1 MLEKGGGGDEG
12 SGVKNWGWGY
22 VLVID
27 VGCFVEDGRVGELGV
42 LWW

>member
-1 MLEKGGGGDEG
+1 M
-12 SGVKNWGWGY
+12 KNWGWGY

-27 VGCFVEDGRVGELGV
+27 VGCYFVEDGRVGELGV